1 MKLQWNPRWW
11 YVASATITTTS
22 TVLHVTGCWLWQK
35 CCINVGSFW
44 MHVHIFPHK
53 PQCEATNNELIVM
66 TVVGDSG
73 KEQRRAIST
82 RLITSNIFQPSY
94 PSLQVKCCSQM
105 GLGRKKLFL
114 PTFPQAIS
122 FSPWCGIKLALFVCL
137 LIWRD
142 SNSHTAGMH
151 D

>member
-1 MKLQWNPRWW
+1 MR
-11 YVASATITTTS
+11 
-22 TVLHVTGCWLWQK
+22 
-35 CCINVGSFW
+35 
-44 MHVHIFPHK
+44 VHIFPHK

-66 TVVGDSG
+66 AVVGDSE

-105 GLGRKKLFL
+105 GLGRKNLFL

-122 FSPWCGIKLALFVCL
+122 FSP
-137 LIWRD
+137 
-142 SNSHTAGMH
+142 
-151 D
+151 